1 MSGHVAAGLSVKVGA
16 ESETTEQ
23 HDGRDNSSCCH
34 SVMSSVERHR
44 LYTSWR
50 CDTSNWL
57 AGSLLIALPGTYSV
71 ALCLRAVLQPLMFLL
86 APLAPAVAF
95 LSHLLVLVGKFLQ
108 FLIREMFD
116 VNHLILRLIN
126 GLDDFIEFQVNGAGV
141 PVLRV
146 LNQKHYEKSDDGRSR
161 IYDELPRVGVVEVGP
176 GYKP

>member
-1 MSGHVAAGLSVKVGA
+1 
-16 ESETTEQ
+16 
-23 HDGRDNSSCCH
+23 
-34 SVMSSVERHR
+34 
-44 LYTSWR
+44 
-50 CDTSNWL
+50 
-57 AGSLLIALPGTYSV
+57 
-71 ALCLRAVLQPLMFLL
+71 MFLL

-116 VNHLILRLIN
+116 VNHLILCLIN

-161 IYDELPRVGVVEVGP
+161 IDNELPRVGVVEVRP